1 VAELEQLTLDSLIS
15 PAGILP
21 GHAPDQHGHSV
32 LDGWTP
38 DAVWIRPFLGDQAP
52 VPTQDRARRDQSMPP
67 QHQRQ
72 PSGERGEHR
81 SIRPVQAGLGV
92 SSAQHGDFVTQH
104 QELDVLGHRRTGEQ
118 QQQVHQLTED
128 QVEQTQGHGSR
139 SCPASRPH
147 RSPRSATQAD
157 FWNPTASEDPLAYIS
172 CYINGYGRP

>member
-15 PAGILP
+15 PVGILP

-157 FWNPTASEDPLAYIS
+157 FWNPT
-172 CYINGYGRP
+172 G